1 MSKEALVNELHRS
14 ARRNFKRRRVIMKGI
29 DDLWQA
35 DLVEMQPY
43 AKLNH
48 GYRYLLVVI
57 DTFSKFAWVV
67 PCKTKNALDVS
78 KSFQSILNTSKR
90 SPTNL
95 HTDNGTEFYNKNFK
109 YIIDKYKI
117 NHYSTY
123 SVMKASIVERLN
135 RTLKNKMWK
144 QFSLQGSYKWE
155 SILPLIVN
163 EYNNT
168 KHSKILMSPINVNK
182 ANEKMLLNTVYNNI
196 KIAGP
201 AKLKIHDFVRISKFK
216 GMFEK
221 GYTPNWST
229 ELFKIIKV
237 QITNP
242 VTYLLED
249 LQNRPITGGFY
260 EHELQK
266 TNISDVYLVEK
277 ILKRKGSKAYVK
289 WLGISSDQNS
299 WIEMKDII

>member
-43 AKLNH
+43 AKFNH

-78 KSFQSILNTSKR
+78 IAFQSIISKR
-90 SPTNL
+90 RPKNL
-95 HTDNGTEFYNKNFK
+95 QTDNGTEYYNKNFK
-109 YIIDKYKI
+109 KLTDKYKI

-135 RTLKNKMWK
+135 RTLKGKMWK
-144 QFSLQGSYKWE
+144 LFSLYGSYKWE
-155 SILPLIVN
+155 SILPKIVN

-168 KHSKILMSPINVNK
+168 KHSTIKMAPINVNK
-182 ANEKMLLNTVYNNI
+182 SNEKMLLNTVYNNI

-201 AKLKIHDFVRISKFK
+201 AKLKKGDLVRISKYK
-216 GMFEK
+216 GLFEK

-249 LQNRPITGGFY
+249 LQNNPITGGFY
-260 EHELQK
+260 EYELQK

-277 ILKRKGSKAYVK
+277 ILKRKGSQAYVK

-299 WIEMKDII
+299 WIEMKDLI